1 MNIFSMMQQ
10 FQQNPMAML
19 QQRFNIPSGMTTPD
33 EIVKHLV
40 DTGQVTQQQ
49 VNQVMNMKN
58 MMRK

>member
-1 MNIFSMMQQ
+1 MNIFGLMQQ

-40 DTGQVTQQQ
+40 DSGQVTQQQ
-49 VNQVMNMKN
+49 LNQVMGMRNMFK
-58 MMRK
+58 K